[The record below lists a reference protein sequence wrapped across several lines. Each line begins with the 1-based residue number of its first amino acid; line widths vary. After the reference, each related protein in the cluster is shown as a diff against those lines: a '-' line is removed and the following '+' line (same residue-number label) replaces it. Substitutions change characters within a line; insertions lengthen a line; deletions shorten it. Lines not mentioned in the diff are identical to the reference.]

1 MIDKE
6 TIEQI
11 TVWELQ
17 TQIQVLTHRLKYV
30 NMQIRRLR
38 SQAPFIKKAIN
49 NAEKDGTLRGIL
61 HAEQLNKIID
71 DVCEAQ

>member
-1 MIDKE
+1 MIE
-6 TIEQI
+6 TLEQVA
-11 TVWELQ
+11 VWELQ

-71 DVCEAQ
+71 DVCEE

>member
-1 MIDKE
+1 MIE
-6 TIEQI
+6 TLEEVA
-11 TVWELQ
+11 VWELQ
-17 TQIQVLTHRLKYV
+17 TQIQVLTHKLKYI
-30 NMQIRRLR
+30 NMQRKRLR

-71 DVCEAQ
+71 EVCDE